1 MLVNLKEIL
10 VETKSKGYAVPGFDI
25 WTFNGIKAV
34 IEVASDLR
42 SPVIIMTSGSCVR
55 NMGVDI
61 PAQIVGRLAASA
73 SIPIALHLDHA
84 SDLDTISQAMRAGYT
99 SVMYDGSTLPIEQN
113 ILQTN
118 LVLSFARALNVSVE
132 AEIGEL
138 GRGEE
143 GEKQTEVLT
152 NAEDAVCFYES
163 TQVDALAV
171 AIGTCHGMQQQ
182 NANLN
187 RELAA
192 KLSAVV
198 PVPLVLHGSSGV
210 KDEDIQYISSL
221 NFGKINFGTKLKALF
236 CEGMHKYFLDSTQDV
251 KDHLAVI
258 RQGAEAI
265 KPFVEQKILLAGSQG
280 RA

>member
-1 MLVNLKEIL
+1 MANWGEAKKER
-10 VETKSKGYAVPGFDI
+10 SKR
-25 WTFNGIKAV
+25 KC
-34 IEVASDLR
+34 
-42 SPVIIMTSGSCVR
+42 SP
-55 NMGVDI
+55 
-61 PAQIVGRLAASA
+61 
-73 SIPIALHLDHA
+73 H
-84 SDLDTISQAMRAGYT
+84 
-99 SVMYDGSTLPIEQN
+99 
-113 ILQTN
+113 
-118 LVLSFARALNVSVE
+118 
-132 AEIGEL
+132 
-138 GRGEE
+138 
-143 GEKQTEVLT
+143 
-152 NAEDAVCFYES
+152 AEDAVRFYES

-198 PVPLVLHGSSGV
+198 PVRLVLHGSSGV

-236 CEGMHKYFLDSTQDV
+236 CEGMQKYFLDSTQDV

>member
-10 VETKSKGYAVPGFDI
+10 AETKSKGYAVPGFDV
-25 WTFNGIKAV
+25 WTFNGIKAI
-34 IEVASDLR
+34 IEVANELR

-61 PAQIVGRLAASA
+61 PAQIVARLAKSV
-73 SIPIALHLDHA
+73 PIALHLDHA
-84 SDLDTISQAMRAGYT
+84 SDLNTIVQAMRAGYT
-99 SVMYDGSTLPIEQN
+99 SVMYDGSTLPIEKN
-113 ILQTN
+113 IEQTN
-118 LVLSFARALNVSVE
+118 QVLSFARALNVSVE

-152 NAEDAVCFYES
+152 KVEDALRFYES
-163 TQVDALAV
+163 THVDALAV
-171 AIGTCHGMQQQ
+171 AIGTCHGMQSQS
-182 NANLN
+182 ANLN

-192 KLSAVV
+192 ELSAIV

-210 KDEDIQYISSL
+210 KDEDIQYVSSL
-221 NFGKINFGTKLKALF
+221 NFGKINFGTKLKTLF
-236 CEGMHKYFLDSTQDV
+236 CEGMHRAFPAQGA

-265 KPFVEQKILLAGSQG
+265 KPFVEQKILLAGSRG

>member
-10 VETKSKGYAVPGFDI
+10 AETKSKGYAVPGFDV
-25 WTFNGIKAV
+25 WTFNGIKAI
-34 IEVASDLR
+34 IEVANELR
-42 SPVIIMTSGSCVR
+42 SPVIIMTSGSCVK

-61 PAQIVGRLAASA
+61 PAQIVARLAQSV
-73 SIPIALHLDHA
+73 PIALHLDHA
-84 SDLDTISQAMRAGYT
+84 SDLKTIVQAMRAGYT

-113 ILQTN
+113 MEQTN

-143 GEKQTEVLT
+143 GETQTEVLT
-152 NAEDAVCFYES
+152 KAEDALRFYES

-171 AIGTCHGMQQQ
+171 AIGTCHGMQSQS
-182 NANLN
+182 ANLN

-192 KLSAVV
+192 ELSAIV

-210 KDEDIQYISSL
+210 KDEDIQYVSSL

-236 CEGMHKYFLDSTQDV
+236 CEGMHRAFPAQGA

-265 KPFVEQKILLAGSQG
+265 KPFVEQKILLAGSKG